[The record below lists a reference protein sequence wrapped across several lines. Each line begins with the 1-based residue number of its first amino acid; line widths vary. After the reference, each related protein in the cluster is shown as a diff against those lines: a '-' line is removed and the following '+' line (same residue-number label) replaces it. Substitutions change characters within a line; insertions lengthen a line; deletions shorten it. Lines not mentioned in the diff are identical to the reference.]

1 MAISQADFYAFSQ
14 ATGAP
19 VPEDPEARARIAPQV
34 MEWRRNQLKQ
44 PKEEGGLVDTLGKIA
59 LGAGAL
65 AAGIAGYRALRGRQ
79 AVSPVNVAVQE
90 EVVRRAAQ
98 PIPRLRG
105 VTQQVGGE
113 TARPPSPR
121 PPAPIIPVNVRDV
134 TPASAPPRGQ
144 RGPGIVD
151 PWSGPA
157 PTSYRGSVF
166 ESTVDTKNLLNQI
179 NSFVSA
185 KGRYPETDLEFQE
198 YLDYGQRLSRSLP
211 AAEEE
216 FVAYRPDPKEMLTR
230 QVADARRQ
238 AATEGL
244 LRAAE
249 ARRSSYQPDL
259 PGINTTLMALRSPA
273 SVTAEEAGELVAQ
286 AESRPLSATPAQTNL
301 FQYVKQAAEPEGDVV
316 DRLLTEYNQLVERQA
331 RTDQRVRSSVREY
344 QMELQGKALRIMD
357 ELRGD
362 SLTEQHQ
369 TKRAFNVD
377 QAINALESGEDQ
389 TTGRVRQQLQRN
401 EDLDIGIIDRVEDQ
415 TNNIEVAASLTP
427 DGIPVDQAKSAG
439 RIGPVTAQ
447 EQLEMAKQ
455 EMIGRR
461 QRLEEAGL
469 RPGTVRFER
478 ALAEPFRTSAMT
490 RVTGTGR
497 VETALPQGP
506 IRQTVQAV
514 SASEFL
520 PERAL
525 INVGPEAQI
534 TSTATNTAIR
544 GASPSYQEVPAKE
557 ELRQLFGKADPMVP
571 GAPDELAIDLPGRSR
586 VRGVLPDIEPEQR
599 SKQEIVYGILD
610 RPATPEPAGGSSGIG
625 VYGIE
630 RSYVPGAMSKETG
643 QYSEAAARQPSY
655 VPAWLQKKE
664 MPKTGFGSLS
674 TEQLVLGAEKTSS
687 PRIRQAFEGE
697 IARRETAKQSLDV
710 SEAMRRARIEGR
722 DPQSV
727 LRSLGFNL

>member
-19 VPEDPEARARIAPQV
+19 VPDDPEARARIAPQV

-44 PKEEGGLVDTLGKIA
+44 PKEEGGIVDTLGKIA

-98 PIPRLRG
+98 PVPQLRG
-105 VTQQVGGE
+105 VTQQLGAE
-113 TARPPSPR
+113 TARPPIPR
-121 PPAPIIPVNVRDV
+121 PPTQPQPSA
-134 TPASAPPRGQ
+134 APPLGKRNLTG
-144 RGPGIVD
+144 GG
-151 PWSGPA
+151 
-157 PTSYRGSVF
+157 VF
-166 ESTVDTKNLLNQI
+166 
-179 NSFVSA
+179 
-185 KGRYPETDLEFQE
+185 GY
-198 YLDYGQRLSRSLP
+198 LP

-216 FVAYRPDPKEMLTR
+216 FTAYRPDPREMVTR

-238 AATEGL
+238 AATEQL
-244 LRAAE
+244 LQAAE
-249 ARRSSYQPDL
+249 ARRGSYQPEL
-259 PGINTTLMALRSPA
+259 PGVKGTLMALRSPA
-273 SVTAEEAGELVAQ
+273 GVAAEEAGELVAR
-286 AESRPLSATPAQTNL
+286 AESRPLAAAPAQMNL
-301 FQYVKQAAEPEGDVV
+301 FAYVKQAAEPEGDVV

-344 QMELQGKALRIMD
+344 QMQLQGKALRIMD

-369 TKRAFNVD
+369 VKRAFNVD
-377 QAINALESGEDQ
+377 QAINALDSGEDQ
-389 TTGRVRQQLQRN
+389 ATGRVRQQLQRN
-401 EDLDIGIIDRVEDQ
+401 EDVNLGAIDSLEDS
-415 TNNIEVAASLTP
+415 TNNIDVVASMTP
-427 DGIPVDQAKSAG
+427 DGVPVDQAESAG

-455 EMIGRR
+455 EMMTRR
-461 QRLEEAGL
+461 QQLEGAGL

-490 RVTGTGR
+490 RVTGTGGI
-497 VETALPQGP
+497 ETALPQGP

-514 SASEFL
+514 SASEAL

-525 INVGPEAQI
+525 TNVGPEAQI
-534 TSTATNTAIR
+534 TSTAAGTAIR

-557 ELRQLFGKADPMVP
+557 ELRQLFGTADPLVP

-586 VRGVLPDIEPEQR
+586 VRGILPDIEPEQR

-610 RPATPEPAGGSSGIG
+610 RPATPEPAGGSPGIG
-625 VYGIE
+625 AYGIE
-630 RSYVPGAMSKETG
+630 RSYVPGAMSKATG
-643 QYSEAAARQPSY
+643 QYSEAATRQPSY
-655 VPAWLQKKE
+655 VPAWLQKRE
-664 MPKTGFGSLS
+664 TPQTGFGSLS
-674 TEQLVLGAEKTSS
+674 TEQLLSGAEKTPS
-687 PRIRQAFEGE
+687 PRIREAFEGE

-727 LRSLGFNL
+727 LRTLGFNV